1 MLYCNVGW
9 QGMPFEA
16 WVGMGWVRANIR
28 SGERLALIA
37 LALQFALSFGHF
49 HGIDGPAQALAQA
62 ASAIGPD
69 APDTD
74 HHHNAAADLCAICA
88 VVSMAGTMLD
98 AAPPALPLRRADPLH
113 YRIAAVAAADPSPQ
127 PGGFQPRAPPAS

>member
-1 MLYCNVGW
+1 
-9 QGMPFEA
+9 
-16 WVGMGWVRANIR
+16 MGWVRAYIR
-28 SGERLALIA
+28 SGARLALIA

-49 HGIDGPAQALAQA
+49 HGIDFPAPAIAQA

-69 APDTD
+69 SPDSD

-88 VVSMAGTMLD
+88 IVSMASTMLD
-98 AAPPALPLRRADPLH
+98 AAPPALPLRLADPLH
-113 YRIAAVAAADPSPQ
+113 YRIAAVTAADPTQQ

>member
-1 MLYCNVGW
+1 MSGLG
-9 QGMPFEA
+9 
-16 WVGMGWVRANIR
+16 GMGWVRAKI
-28 SGERLALIA
+28 GWGARLALIA
-37 LALQFALSFGHF
+37 LALQFALSFGHV
-49 HGIDGPAQALAQA
+49 HALDVPAQAIERA

-88 VVSMAGTMLD
+88 VVSMAQTALD
-98 AAPPALPLRRADPLH
+98 AAPPALPPRRAAPLH

-127 PGGFQPRAPPAS
+127 PGGFQPRAPPAA